1 MERMLA
7 SSCWQQWCVGRT
19 RCHST
24 SSAHFTRTSLC
35 ISLTASG
42 LDLLSWGGWVC
53 RLHGDA
59 QSLEISRTR
68 EGNLNLYFWARNPR
82 LPSIPVFW
90 KEQLF
95 FCFEGSR
102 GKCTWELWGEAW
114 RLFSSLS
121 AQAQPWCQLGARAG
135 MEQIEG
141 LASCKG
147 HAVDSVLNSAV
158 LTLRLGLECSGAHGN
173 RRPCGPSGGIPV
185 SCERQGAC
193 DCN

>member
-7 SSCWQQWCVGRT
+7 SSCWQRWCVGGT

-24 SSAHFTRTSLC
+24 SSAHFTRMSLW
-35 ISLTASG
+35 IPLTASG
-42 LDLLSWGGWVC
+42 SDLLPWGGWVC
-53 RLHGDA
+53 CLHGDA
-59 QSLEISRTR
+59 QSREISQTR
-68 EGNLNLYFWARNPR
+68 EGNLNLYFWARKPL

-114 RLFSSLS
+114 QLFSSLS
-121 AQAQPWCQLGARAG
+121 VQAQPWCQPGARAG

-141 LASCKG
+141 LAFCKG

-158 LTLRLGLECSGAHGN
+158 LTLGQGLKCSGAPGN
-173 RRPCGPSGGIPV
+173 RRPCRAGGT
-185 SCERQGAC
+185 EEG
-193 DCN
+193 